1 VVLDR
6 QRYGEGAKGGDLT
19 GPSPT
24 DRAKKGSKRHIL
36 TDAQGIPLAVVLTG
50 ANVHDKW
57 MVGATLDACIFK
69 ASRGP
74 RRPIH
79 LCLDKGYDY
88 RDSEAAVRA
97 RGIIPHIRRRR
108 EKPMVGCV
116 RGKPRRW
123 VVERTNSWHNQ
134 FRGLLIRWERIAAN
148 YLAMVQL
155 ASAFIAFDAASR

>member
-1 VVLDR
+1 MVMVIVLCPIQSCTWRRARSPSRDVRRPAVVLDR

-74 RRPIH
+74 RRP
-79 LCLDKGYDY
+79 
-88 RDSEAAVRA
+88 
-97 RGIIPHIRRRR
+97 
-108 EKPMVGCV
+108 
-116 RGKPRRW
+116 
-123 VVERTNSWHNQ
+123 
-134 FRGLLIRWERIAAN
+134 
-148 YLAMVQL
+148 
-155 ASAFIAFDAASR
+155 